1 MKGHELFLHINSRRW
16 EQLIPFLVVL
26 IFSSQDV
33 SALENFLMAVPS
45 KTVCSAYLFVGRE
58 QGFFAAE
65 GIDLKLV
72 LIPVSVAQMAIMAQQ
87 IDGMEYSGNG
97 VSMRANG
104 APVAMVFSETHKPSW
119 FLFSNP
125 SVKQLRDLA
134 GKSVSVGVLGSGS
147 HTMSLAILREAGL
160 GPSSVVFVGGRGGSD
175 VRMQMLTNGTVQ
187 AATLVPPYNF
197 HAEKQ
202 GLRQLMFYGDKF
214 DLAQCGLVVN
224 DTTLKTRRQ
233 FLKKVLR
240 GFLRS
245 HLYTL
250 SHRAETV
257 RWLAANLKLANA
269 DAEGVFDLL
278 TKIAPL
284 DGIASKSAIQNV
296 LTMDQGGKPQSK
308 KNQDLADFTLLEEIQ
323 REMHVK

>member
-1 MKGHELFLHINSRRW
+1 MGANKLFLDLSRRAR
-16 EQLIPFLVVL
+16 LSAFLVAL
-26 IFSSQDV
+26 ILSQKEAL
-33 SALENFLMAVPS
+33 ALEDFLMAVPS
-45 KTVCSAYLFVGRE
+45 KTICSAYLFIGE
-58 QGFFAAE
+58 DQGFFTAE

-87 IDGMEYSGNG
+87 VDGMEYSGNG

-104 APVAMVFSETHKPSW
+104 APVAMVFSETYKPSW
-119 FLFSNP
+119 FLFANS
-125 SVKQLRDLA
+125 SIKHLKQLS

-147 HTMSLAILREAGL
+147 HTMTIAVLKEAGL
-160 GPSSVVFVGGRGGSD
+160 DSNSVVFLGGRGGSD
-175 VRMQMLTNGTVQ
+175 VRMQMLANGTVQ

-224 DTTLKTRRQ
+224 EATLKGRRPL
-233 FLKKVLR
+233 LKKVLR
-240 GFLRS
+240 GFLKS

-250 SHRAETV
+250 SHRTETV
-257 RWLAANLKLANA
+257 QWLAANLKIGNA

-278 TKIAPL
+278 VKIAPP

-296 LTMDQGGKPQSK
+296 LTMDQSGKPRTN
-308 KNQDLADFTLLEEIQ
+308 KNQDLADFTLLEEIH
-323 REMHVK
+323 REMRVK

>member
-1 MKGHELFLHINSRRW
+1 MEANKLFFDLSRRAR
-16 EQLIPFLVVL
+16 LSAFLVAL
-26 IFSSQDV
+26 FFGQKDAL
-33 SALENFLMAVPS
+33 ALEDFLMAVPS
-45 KTVCSAYLFVGRE
+45 KTICSAYLFIGKE
-58 QGFFAAE
+58 QGFFTAE

-72 LIPVSVAQMAIMAQQ
+72 LIPVSVAPMATMAQQ
-87 IDGMEYSGNG
+87 IHGMEYSTNG

-104 APVAMVFSETHKPSW
+104 APVAMVFAVTHKPSW

-125 SVKQLRDLA
+125 SIRHLKQLS

-147 HTMSLAILREAGL
+147 HTMTVEFLKEASID
-160 GPSSVVFVGGRGGSD
+160 PNSVVFVAGRGGSD
-175 VRMQMLTNGTVQ
+175 VRIQMLANGVVQ

-224 DTTLKTRRQ
+224 ESTLKSRRP
-233 FLKKVLR
+233 FLKNVLR
-240 GFLRS
+240 GFLKS

-257 RWLAANLKLANA
+257 QWLSTNLKMGNA
-269 DAEGVFDLL
+269 DADRFFDLL
-278 TKIAPL
+278 VKIAPP
-284 DGIASKSAIQNV
+284 DGIPSDSAIQNV
-296 LTMDQGGKPQSK
+296 LTMSSGGKPRTS
-308 KNQDLADFTLLEEIQ
+308 KNQDLADFTLLEEIH
-323 REMHVK
+323 REMRVK

>member
-1 MKGHELFLHINSRRW
+1 MGANKLFVDLSHRARLSA
-16 EQLIPFLVVL
+16 FLVAL
-26 IFSSQDV
+26 ILGQKEAL
-33 SALENFLMAVPS
+33 ALEDFLMAVPS
-45 KTVCSAYLFVGRE
+45 KTICSAYLFIGKD
-58 QGFFAAE
+58 QGFFTAE

-72 LIPVSVAQMAIMAQQ
+72 LIPVSVAPMAIMAQQ
-87 IDGMEYSGNG
+87 IHGMEYSTNG

-104 APVAMVFSETHKPSW
+104 APVTMVFAVTHKPSW

-125 SVKQLRDLA
+125 SIRHLKQLS

-147 HTMSLAILREAGL
+147 HTMTVEFLKEASVD
-160 GPSSVVFVGGRGGSD
+160 PNSVVFVAGRGGSD
-175 VRMQMLTNGTVQ
+175 VRIQMLANGVVQ

-224 DTTLKTRRQ
+224 ESTLKTRRP
-233 FLKKVLR
+233 FLKNVLR
-240 GFLRS
+240 GFLKS

-257 RWLAANLKLANA
+257 QWLSTNLKMGNA
-269 DAEGVFDLL
+269 DADRFFDLL
-278 TKIAPL
+278 VKIAPP
-284 DGIASKSAIQNV
+284 DGIPSDSAIQNV
-296 LTMDQGGKPQSK
+296 LTMSPGGKPRTS

-323 REMHVK
+323 REMRVK